1 MIIQGNFISR
11 LVVVHRQESE
21 NHWYISVHDMG
32 KLSGLI
38 SSTYGFT
45 VEAATALSHPPTG
58 AQSAPH
64 TSNYG
69 YYSRSQN
76 APLYQQP
83 NAPFSS
89 HERRELPLPVIIPQ
103 RRPQNKSR
111 GWARAYAPALMG
123 SGIDE
128 ATFLDFLDRF
138 NEESKVC

>member
-1 MIIQGNFISR
+1 
-11 LVVVHRQESE
+11 
-21 NHWYISVHDMG
+21 MG

-38 SSTYGFT
+38 SSSYGFT
-45 VEAATALSHPPTG
+45 VEAATALSNPSSS

-83 NAPFSS
+83 NARLSS
-89 HERRELPLPVIIPQ
+89 QERRELPLPVIISQ

-123 SGIDE
+123 AGIDE
-128 ATFLDFLDRF
+128 VTFLDFIDRF
-138 NEESKVC
+138 NEESKVRNLISCLPKTEMSSL